1 MRVLIVEDEIKVADF
16 ISRGL
21 RESGYAVDVAYDGE
35 EGLSL
40 ALQGNYDLLIL
51 DVMLPGRDGFQ
62 ILEAIRRVALEVRV
76 LMLTALDQTQN
87 KVKGLNLGSD
97 DYLTKPFEFD
107 ELLARV
113 NALLRR
119 GNYDADEELKAA
131 DLVLDTKSMM
141 VTRGR
146 ARIELTNR
154 EFMLLKFLLENK
166 NEVVT
171 RTMIAQHV
179 WNLGLESN
187 TNVIDV
193 YINYL
198 RRKIDAG
205 QQHKLIQTIRGR
217 GYMLTDV
224 E

>member
-1 MRVLIVEDEIKVADF
+1 
-16 ISRGL
+16 
-21 RESGYAVDVAYDGE
+21 
-35 EGLSL
+35 
-40 ALQGNYDLLIL
+40 
-51 DVMLPGRDGFQ
+51 MLPGRDGFQ
-62 ILEAIRRVALEVRV
+62 VLEAVREARLEARV

-97 DYLTKPFEFD
+97 DYLTKPFDFE

-119 GNYDADEELKAA
+119 GNYDADEELQAA
-131 DLVLDTKSMM
+131 DLVLDIKSMTVM
-141 VTRGR
+141 RGDT
-146 ARIELTNR
+146 RIELTHR

-179 WNLGLESN
+179 WNLGLESS

-198 RRKIDAG
+198 RRKIDEG
-205 QQHKLIQTIRGR
+205 QEYKLIQTIRGR
-217 GYMLTDV
+217 GYMLSDM